1 MIKFIKKILFFLSFF
16 VLFFIIKE
24 FISFY
29 AYLKAIDP
37 ILALIS
43 ISLLGALTVYFVVI
57 PVMQI
62 LSIPVNPS
70 PTTHLSLEMN
80 VIEKRMKRFKN
91 NQFLLARGM
100 DLQKLQPTREDYSQV
115 IKILNKESEKIRRKY
130 VSQVF
135 YRTGIV
141 QNGFLDAL
149 LILSSSVAMVK
160 DIFILYNG
168 RVSNRDIW
176 RIGKQVYYSIL
187 VGGSEAAEYATEEVF
202 SKFATDSL
210 KSIPFLDKILTSMAD
225 GLINAAMMTRVALI
239 TENYCTKTYI
249 KSYRELYPSPQFIIQ
264 TARSITSNIVSNIGI
279 LLKRM
284 ASEKTVDILLKV
296 GNPVGYIFEQTIDAA
311 FPTEQEKEESGFKKG
326 LKTSMKFLGNP
337 VIYGIEKLVE
347 RSRARKKSDVDP
359 GKLTSGSRVTGPD
372 ATSQT
377 RSL

>member
-1 MIKFIKKILFFLSFF
+1 MIKFIKKIFFFLSFF
-16 VLFFIIKE
+16 LLFFIIKE

-29 AYLKAIDP
+29 AYLKVIDP

-57 PVMQI
+57 PVIQI
-62 LSIPVNPS
+62 FSIPVNPS
-70 PTTHLSLEMN
+70 PTTHPTLEMY

-91 NQFLLARGM
+91 NPLLLDKGL
-100 DLQKLQPTREDYSQV
+100 DLQKLQTTREDYNQV

-149 LILSSSVAMVK
+149 LILSSGVAMVK
-160 DIFILYNG
+160 DIFTLYNG
-168 RVSNRDIW
+168 RVSNRDVW
-176 RIGKQVYYSIL
+176 RIGKQVYYSML

-202 SKFATDSL
+202 SKFATDSM

-225 GLINAAMMTRVALI
+225 GLINAALMTRVALI

-249 KSYRELYPSPQFIIQ
+249 KNYRDLYPSPQFIIQ
-264 TARSITSNIVSNIGI
+264 TARSITSNIVSNIVL

-296 GNPVGYIFEQTIDAA
+296 GNPVGYIFEQAIDAA
-311 FPTEQEKEESGFKKG
+311 FPNEQEKEESGFKKG

-347 RSRARKKSDVDP
+347 RSRARKKSE
-359 GKLTSGSRVTGPD
+359 LGPD
-372 ATSQT
+372 KIKQGAPAPRHDVKAPPRTM
-377 RSL
+377 